1 MAQSA
6 VLAAR
11 LAGQAQAFGPPNFR
25 AIDLFGLSF
34 SDMPSGMLSSILSG
48 DTGRHHLFLERAA
61 TGAGGPLQ
69 RVQRMVREQQAQM
82 D

>member
-1 MAQSA
+1 MTQCAA
-6 VLAAR
+6 VAPR
-11 LAGQAQAFGPPNFR
+11 LVGQAQAFGPANCR
-25 AIDLFGLSF
+25 AIDLFGQSF
-34 SDMPSGMLSSILSG
+34 SDMPSGMLSGIFSG

-69 RVQRMVREQQAQM
+69 RVQRMVRKQQTQM

>member
-34 SDMPSGMLSSILSG
+34 PDMPSGMLSSIFSG